1 MTASAN
7 EVNGM
12 DDIAMQLSPLIS
24 VKDSNAEWKGARLV
38 FITAFF
44 GLLWVTHI
52 FVLRISMFQDNEL
65 QRRRSHFPPSGNPE
79 ERRPTSSSCSWS
91 FVLRKTPQILP
102 RNSLR
107 VSFVS
112 IS

>member
-38 FITAFF
+38 FITAF
-44 GLLWVTHI
+44 LVC
-52 FVLRISMFQDNEL
+52 
-65 QRRRSHFPPSGNPE
+65 SG
-79 ERRPTSSSCSWS
+79 
-91 FVLRKTPQILP
+91 
-102 RNSLR
+102 
-107 VSFVS
+107 
-112 IS
+112 